1 MLVLKNALVALSL
14 AMCLVAAMVAP
25 AMAQAVPSLSCH
37 DEAGS
42 IAKATKAA
50 GISKVAVVPFMCNGG
65 ASSPIAETV
74 REKLLEELVE
84 QDGIQCFDRGE
95 AQLVATEAGLSC
107 PGEAAKGAE
116 AVLTGEVFC
125 APSNSTGFVAYRLIA
140 TADSRILAVGF
151 KQVTW
156 DEDELDM
163 FSGSVRTMSYDSF
176 SLIDQ
181 AQLDSLKGKIAK
193 LKGGK
198 VAMVYDGSQ
207 NADNTLEARM
217 AFIQVL
223 AAISQAP
230 VDLYEREFLQNLAQE
245 NSLDNQT
252 AHPGP
257 GIAAVGHTKL
267 KPSKGGVNTV
277 IVQVLGVPENNLL
290 LAASVKQTKG
300 PNAGGAYG
308 NDGSNGLRERLARL
322 DKDERD
328 VKLVYEAEVVIDDG
342 YEPNIF
348 VVPGCVE
355 VKETSVSWE
364 RGRASCFK
372 EQVPKELK
380 QFFEAAFRY
389 IHRFSSDK
397 PDMVEKY
404 LTLGAIYGMYVD
416 VPEIGNRGLLYIGPA
431 SMCFDEIY
439 KNVIVIGESVNKDM
453 PTPHRAWINEFKYPL
468 LKGRYKEEPYCYD
481 YEYRVQWRDGL
492 PYKVYAK
499 IDLTPMKDKLLRRDS
514 KQ

>member
-14 AMCLVAAMVAP
+14 ALCLVA
-25 AMAQAVPSLSCH
+25 AMAQAVPMLSCH
-37 DEAGS
+37 DEAEC
-42 IAKATKAA
+42 IANAAKAA
-50 GISKVAVVPFMCNGG
+50 GTSKIAVVPFMCNGG
-65 ASSPIAETV
+65 ASTPIAETV

-84 QDGIQCFDRGE
+84 QDGVQCFDRGE

-107 PGEAAKGAE
+107 PGVAAKGAG

-140 TADSRILAVGF
+140 AADSRILAAGF
-151 KQVTW
+151 KQVPW

-163 FSGSVRTMSYDSF
+163 FSGSVRTMGYDSF

-181 AQLDSLKGKIAK
+181 AQLDTLKGKLAK

-198 VAMVYDGSQ
+198 VAMVYEGSQ
-207 NADNTLEARM
+207 NANNTLEARM

-245 NSLDNQT
+245 KSMDNQT
-252 AHPGP
+252 AGSGS
-257 GIAAVGHTKL
+257 GITAVGHTKL

-277 IVQVLGVPENNLL
+277 IVQILGVPENNLL
-290 LAASVKQTKG
+290 LTASVKQTKG
-300 PNAGGAYG
+300 TYAGGAYG
-308 NDGSNGLRERLARL
+308 DDGSNGFRERLARL
-322 DKDERD
+322 DKDARV

-342 YEPNIF
+342 YEPNVF
-348 VVPGCVE
+348 WVPSKVDVDAKGVRWDFL
-355 VKETSVSWE
+355 SD
-364 RGRASCFK
+364 SCHK
-372 EQVPKELK
+372 DDVPKELK
-380 QFFEAAFRY
+380 PFFEAAFRY
-389 IHRFSSDK
+389 CHRFSPDK
-397 PDMVEKY
+397 PDMVKKY
-404 LTLGAIYGMYVD
+404 LTLGAVYGMCVCA
-416 VPEIGNRGLLYIGPA
+416 PETNGRTRMYIGPA
-431 SMCFDEIY
+431 SMCFKEIHQ
-439 KNVIVIGESVNKDM
+439 NVIVIGESVDAHV
-453 PTPHRAWINEFKYPL
+453 PIPHEETFKIDQFKYPL
-468 LKGRYKEEPYCYD
+468 LKGRYKENPYCYD

-499 IDLTPMKDKLLRRDS
+499 IDLTPMKDKLLRKEDP